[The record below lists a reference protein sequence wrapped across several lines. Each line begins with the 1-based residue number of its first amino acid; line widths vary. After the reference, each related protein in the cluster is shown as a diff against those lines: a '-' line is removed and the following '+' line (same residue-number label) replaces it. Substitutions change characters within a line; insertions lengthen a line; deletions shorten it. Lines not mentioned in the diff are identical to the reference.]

1 MGVVVWSDVPGDF
14 QVEREPLHSAPAVL
28 TPGSACVRAEVCS
41 GDVEDSC
48 CVGET
53 IHAWSQ

>member
-1 MGVVVWSDVPGDF
+1 MVVWSDVPGDF

-53 IHAWSQ
+53 IHVWSQ